1 MADDLSRERIAVVA
15 VHGIGEQRRFEHIDG
30 QVRSIVAALRLRPSK
45 VTVDIASATGAAFRA
60 EQDTW
65 SATPTVKVFID
76 DLRADKR
83 LQIDFHEVWW
93 ADVNEPY
100 SLTKQLRFWWWGL
113 TVWLYPDKL
122 QTTLRGASAMRPPAP
137 PGGKRFLETLWVR
150 TRLFGVAFV
159 AVLGAASIGM
169 VTFFA
174 ERVLNLRP
182 PNVIRVFVNYVAG
195 VKLYNQK
202 TRRGAGFSSK
212 RQDFLDT
219 LTDPPRV
226 SVRRRMIRALATV
239 AMQDYD
245 RWYVLAHSLGTVV
258 AFNGLME
265 NAEAWPGYFDADQWE
280 LMTRR
285 RPDGTAFAGPAR
297 PNWVAP
303 QGVCMP
309 ARPVWADPR
318 SVAYRS
324 RIFDR
329 FHGLLTFGSPLEKF
343 AALWPAR
350 VPISCEPAFRPGT
363 AWLNVYDPVDP
374 VSGVL
379 RSFDMVG
386 QDSCPKPDNI
396 GYSAGPLLLLN
407 HLQYLDAGRPGS
419 TLADGVAEW
428 LVTGNPHLIRT
439 TAGAKWYAPG
449 SSRHKLRTGIAYVT
463 WLIAVVLL
471 GFAGGLVLPVVL
483 ELVIQLVWLFIRYGR
498 DFLDHGL
505 RLFSTG

>member
-1 MADDLSRERIAVVA
+1 MPDGLPRERIAVVA

-65 SATPTVKVFID
+65 SASPTVKVFFD
-76 DLRADKR
+76 DLCTGKR

-100 SLTKQLRFWWWGL
+100 SFVKQLRFWWWGL
-113 TVWLYPDKL
+113 TVWLYPNKPG
-122 QTTLRGASAMRPPAP
+122 TTLRGAAAMRIPTP
-137 PGGKRFLETLWVR
+137 PGGDRFFDRFWVR
-150 TRLFGVAFV
+150 ARLLGVAFV

-169 VTFFA
+169 LTFFA
-174 ERVLNLRP
+174 ERVFNLRP
-182 PNVIRVFVNYVAG
+182 PNFVRVFVNYVAG

-202 TRRGAGFSSK
+202 CRRGIGFPPK

-265 NAEAWPGYFDADQWE
+265 NAEAWPGYFDADTWS
-280 LMTRR
+280 LMEQPGGPRL
-285 RPDGTAFAGPAR
+285 AGPAR
-297 PNWVAP
+297 PGWVTP
-303 QGVCMP
+303 PGLGMP
-309 ARPVWADPR
+309 DRPVWAHQS
-318 SVAYRS
+318 SVANRS
-324 RIFDR
+324 RIFSR

-350 VPISCEPAFRPGT
+350 IPISCEPAFRPGT
-363 AWLNVYDPVDP
+363 MWLNVYDPIDP

-379 RSFDMVG
+379 RSFA
-386 QDSCPKPDNI
+386 SAATALCPTPVNI
-396 GYSAGPLLLLN
+396 GYSAGSVLLLN
-407 HLQYLDAGRPGS
+407 HLQYLNATRRRP
-419 TLADGVAEW
+419 TLADGIAEW
-428 LVTGNPHLIRT
+428 LVTGNPHLIH
-439 TAGAKWYAPG
+439 AESGEKWFKPG
-449 SSRHKLRTGIAYVT
+449 SGKHKTRTGIAYFT
-463 WLIAVVLL
+463 WLVVILVL
-471 GFAGGLVLPVVL
+471 GVAGGFVLPVVAD
-483 ELVIQLVWLFIRYGR
+483 LFAHLISL
-498 DFLDHGL
+498 FLKHGGAFL
-505 RLFSTG
+505 HHGVKLF